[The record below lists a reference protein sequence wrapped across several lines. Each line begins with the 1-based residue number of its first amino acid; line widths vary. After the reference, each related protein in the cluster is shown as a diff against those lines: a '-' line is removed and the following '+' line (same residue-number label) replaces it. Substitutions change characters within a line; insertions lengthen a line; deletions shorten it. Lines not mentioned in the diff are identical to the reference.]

1 MRLISYRALRL
12 RQYKF
17 HDITDVES
25 WGDLEENEIVLILT
39 TSVELMTGAL
49 MIPITEA

>member
-17 HDITDVES
+17 HEITDVES

-39 TSVELMTGAL
+39 TSVELMTAV